1 MGFWSHAGSQ
11 PGSIKLEVPPTMVL
25 SVGGFVRDSSLFLVS
40 LPFTEMW
47 LIPGA
52 CCLVGDMLPEANRW
66 GLSPQLSS

>member
-1 MGFWSHAGSQ
+1 MPGMGDWSHAGSQ
-11 PGSIKLEVPPTMVL
+11 PGSIKLVL